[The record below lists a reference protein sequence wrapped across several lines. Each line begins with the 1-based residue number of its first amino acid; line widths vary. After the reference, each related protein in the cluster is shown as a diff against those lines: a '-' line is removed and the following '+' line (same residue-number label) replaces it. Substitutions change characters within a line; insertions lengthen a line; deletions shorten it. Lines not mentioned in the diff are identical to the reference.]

1 MLKWVCAL
9 DMATCPFCQR
19 WALRIMATIMQDEGS
34 SKHLRYL
41 KCMAL
46 LLQVHERLE
55 AQQSLQVLPQNEF
68 FLILGQTL

>member
-1 MLKWVCAL
+1 
-9 DMATCPFCQR
+9 
-19 WALRIMATIMQDEGS
+19 MQDEGS

-68 FLILGQTL
+68 FLLLGQTL